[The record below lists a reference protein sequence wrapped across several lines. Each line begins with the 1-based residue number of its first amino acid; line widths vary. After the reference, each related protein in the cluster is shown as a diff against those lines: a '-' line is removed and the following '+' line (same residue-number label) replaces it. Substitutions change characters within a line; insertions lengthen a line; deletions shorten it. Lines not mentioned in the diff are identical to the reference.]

1 MRIRYVSGTLGM
13 FFTLFS
19 NAQVVSD
26 TIKSVD
32 LSEVVV
38 TGSYRHAQEKKTT
51 LTLELFQKDYL
62 NRHFTGNLVQ
72 TLKNVPG
79 VHSMDIGAG
88 FSQPMIRGLGFN
100 RIAVSENGIKQEG
113 QQWGADHGL
122 EIDAF
127 NVDEVRILKGPSSL
141 LYGSDAM
148 GGVIEILPLLPQKEN
163 RFFGEAALLGK
174 SVNGTVGGSLMLG
187 IEKNA
192 WLVRVRFSEQ
202 HYGDYHVPVDTI
214 VYLTQL
220 VPVYGRK
227 LKNTAGFE
235 RNVSAMGDYRK
246 KFYQMN
252 IAVSNVYQ
260 KMGFFPG
267 AHGIPDISRLEDDG
281 NSRNIDLPYSKV
293 NHLKVTTH
301 QQYLWNG
308 IQLSGDF
315 GYQFN
320 HREEWSAFHTHYD
333 TQVMPAKDP
342 DRELVFKLHTFSS
355 SLKLRLF
362 NSSSWEH
369 MAGWNMQIQKN
380 AIGGYSFLLP
390 EYKRF
395 TTGAFWLTTFRLDN
409 QLSVTGGIRYDRG
422 RIDITA
428 FEDPYLVEYLH
439 RQGYEE
445 EVIQAYRWRSYPV
458 DRAYGNYACSAGV
471 VWTPAAGHLLKMNV
485 GRSFRLPGV
494 NELASNGVH
503 HGTFRHE
510 KGDATLSSEQGW
522 QIDASYTLAY
532 KKMELVVSSFASW
545 FDNYIYLRPMG
556 EWSVLPHAGQI
567 YQYSGA
573 RALFMGGEINFN
585 MDFLRHFNYRL
596 VGEYVYT
603 YNRDEHTALSFSPP
617 VSMRNILTW
626 NKKDF
631 QLYAELQSI
640 ASQNRIARNEDRTP
654 GACLIHLGGSIHI
667 PMAKA
672 DIEISLGIRNLSD
685 VKYYNHLSFYRK
697 VEIPEPG
704 RSFQISIKV
713 PFKQLLK

>member
-1 MRIRYVSGTLGM
+1 MTESYQQRQAKKSALAVD
-13 FFTLFS
+13 
-19 NAQVVSD
+19 VVD
-26 TIKSVD
+26 QDFLRK
-32 LSEVVV
+32 
-38 TGSYRHAQEKKTT
+38 
-51 LTLELFQKDYL
+51 
-62 NRHFTGNLVQ
+62 HFTGNFMQ
-72 TLKNVPG
+72 AMENIPG
-79 VHSMDIGAG
+79 VQAMDIGSG
-88 FSQPMIRGLGFN
+88 FSKPMIRGMGFN
-100 RIAVSENGIKQEG
+100 RIAVLENGIKQEG

-122 EIDAF
+122 ELDAF
-127 NVDEVRILKGPSSL
+127 NIGTVNVLKGPSSL

-148 GGVIEILPLLPQKEN
+148 GGVIDITSPPVPSVDML
-163 RFFGEAALLGK
+163 FGDVTLLGK
-174 SVNGTVGGSLMLG
+174 SVNGTLGGSFMLG
-187 IEKNA
+187 IKKSFWYA
-192 WLVRVRFSEQ
+192 QVRYSEQ
-202 HYGDYHVPVDTI
+202 HFGDYRIPTDTI
-214 VYLTQL
+214 VYLTQKM
-220 VPVYGRK
+220 PVYGRK
-227 LKNTAGFE
+227 LKNTAGVE
-235 RNVSAMGDYRK
+235 RNIGPFTQYQRKGYKADYS
-246 KFYQMN
+246 
-252 IAVSNVYQ
+252 ISNVYQ
-260 KMGFFPG
+260 KTGFFPG
-267 AHGIPDISRLEDDG
+267 AHGVPDASRVEDDG
-281 NSRNIDLPYSKV
+281 DSRNIELPYSKV

-301 QQYLWNG
+301 QQYAWERL
-308 IQLSGDF
+308 ILSGDLGF
-315 GYQFN
+315 QNN

-355 SLKLRLF
+355 SLKLRLSS
-362 NSSSWEH
+362 SSSWEH

-409 QLSVTGGIRYDRG
+409 RLSVTGGIRYDRG

-603 YNRDEHTALSFSPP
+603 YNRDEHTALSFSPS

>member
-1 MRIRYVSGTLGM
+1 M
-13 FFTLFS
+13 
-19 NAQVVSD
+19 
-26 TIKSVD
+26 
-32 LSEVVV
+32 
-38 TGSYRHAQEKKTT
+38 
-51 LTLELFQKDYL
+51 
-62 NRHFTGNLVQ
+62 
-72 TLKNVPG
+72 
-79 VHSMDIGAG
+79 
-88 FSQPMIRGLGFN
+88 
-100 RIAVSENGIKQEG
+100 
-113 QQWGADHGL
+113 
-122 EIDAF
+122 
-127 NVDEVRILKGPSSL
+127 
-141 LYGSDAM
+141 
-148 GGVIEILPLLPQKEN
+148 
-163 RFFGEAALLGK
+163 
-174 SVNGTVGGSLMLG
+174 NGTVGGSLMLG

-202 HYGDYHVPVDTI
+202 HYGDYHVPADTI

-220 VPVYGRK
+220 VPVYGHK

-293 NHLKVTTH
+293 NHLKVATH

-308 IQLSGDF
+308 VQLSGDF

-395 TTGAFWLTTFRLDN
+395 ITGAFWLTTFRLDN

-458 DRAYGNYACSAGV
+458 DRAYGNYSCSAGV

-485 GRSFRLPGV
+485 GRSFRLPGG

-532 KKMELVVSSFASW
+532 KKWNWLFHLLPVGLIIIFICVLRENGLYCPMPDRFINIVAHVLCSWVV
-545 FDNYIYLRPMG
+545 R
-556 EWSVLPHAGQI
+556 
-567 YQYSGA
+567 
-573 RALFMGGEINFN
+573 
-585 MDFLRHFNYRL
+585 
-596 VGEYVYT
+596 
-603 YNRDEHTALSFSPP
+603 
-617 VSMRNILTW
+617 
-626 NKKDF
+626 
-631 QLYAELQSI
+631 
-640 ASQNRIARNEDRTP
+640 
-654 GACLIHLGGSIHI
+654 
-667 PMAKA
+667 
-672 DIEISLGIRNLSD
+672 
-685 VKYYNHLSFYRK
+685 
-697 VEIPEPG
+697 
-704 RSFQISIKV
+704 
-713 PFKQLLK
+713 

>member
-1 MRIRYVSGTLGM
+1 MRIGIISGVIGLFVTL
-13 FFTLFS
+13 S
-19 NAQVVSD
+19 VHAQKSD
-26 TIKSVD
+26 SIKSMLLPD
-32 LSEVVV
+32 VVV
-38 TGSYRHAQEKKTT
+38 TESYQQRQAKKSA
-51 LTLELFQKDYL
+51 LTVEVIEQDFLRK
-62 NRHFTGNLVQ
+62 HFTGNFMQ
-72 TLKNVPG
+72 AMENIPG
-79 VHSMDIGAG
+79 VQAMDIGSG
-88 FSQPMIRGLGFN
+88 FSKPMIRGMGFN
-100 RIAVSENGIKQEG
+100 RIAVLENGIKQEG

-122 EIDAF
+122 ELDAF
-127 NVDEVRILKGPSSL
+127 NIEAVNVLKGPSSL

-148 GGVIEILPLLPQKEN
+148 GGVIDIASPPIPSANML
-163 RFFGEAALLGK
+163 FGDVTLLGK
-174 SVNGTVGGSLMLG
+174 SVNGTLAGSLMLG
-187 IEKNA
+187 LKKNA
-192 WLVRVRFSEQ
+192 WYAQIRYSEQ
-202 HYGDYHVPVDTI
+202 HFGDYRIPTDTI
-214 VYLTQL
+214 VYLTQKM
-220 VPVYGRK
+220 PVYGRK
-227 LKNTAGFE
+227 LKNTAGVE
-235 RNVSAMGDYRK
+235 RNIGLFTQYQRKGYKADYS
-246 KFYQMN
+246 
-252 IAVSNVYQ
+252 ISNVYQ
-260 KMGFFPG
+260 KTGFFPG
-267 AHGIPDISRLEDDG
+267 AHGVPDASRVEDDG
-281 NSRNIDLPYSKV
+281 DSRNIEFPYSKV

-301 QQYLWNG
+301 QQYAWEKL
-308 IQLSGDF
+308 ILSGDLGF
-315 GYQFN
+315 QNN

-355 SLKLRLF
+355 SLKLRLSS
-362 NSSSWEH
+362 SSSWEH

-458 DRAYGNYACSAGV
+458 DRAYGNYSCSAGV